1 MIWHGACHVR
11 GTAIRP
17 PDAQGTA
24 PMTLSRRALLAA
36 GPATL
41 LAAPALAQALTP
53 IRFTLDW
60 RFQGIHAWYYLA
72 RERGWFREAGLDVT
86 IDQGD
91 GSANTITRI
100 MGNAYDAG
108 FGDMNAIIQQAA
120 ARPGEQ
126 PVMVYQ
132 IYNKAPFALL
142 VKNSTGIRTLADL
155 QGRRIGGSAGS
166 PALRLIPILS
176 RINNLNL
183 TQNEVMN
190 IAPAMQEPMLL
201 RDQFEI
207 GAVFTVTAYIN
218 LLALN
223 QNPDRDFRFFL
234 FADHGIDIYSNG
246 VMASQRLLRDRPQQ
260 VRGMVSAINR
270 AMLECARNPQVGV
283 QAMQRVDPT
292 FNLDL
297 EARRIDFA
305 YRTVIATDEAKRV
318 GAGDLD
324 DARLGRAIAQVVE
337 VFQLPRSPA
346 PSEVFSRDFLPPRA
360 ERELAP
366 ARA

>member
-1 MIWHGACHVR
+1 MPI
-11 GTAIRP
+11 
-17 PDAQGTA
+17 
-24 PMTLSRRALLAA
+24 SRRALLAA
-36 GPATL
+36 APAA

-60 RFQGIHAWYYLA
+60 RFQGVHAWYYLA

-120 ARPGEQ
+120 NRPGEQ

-142 VKNSTGIRTLADL
+142 VKNSSGIRTLADL

-183 TQNEVMN
+183 AQNEVMN
-190 IAPAMQEPMLL
+190 IAPAMQEPMLI
-201 RDQFEI
+201 RNQFDI

-223 QNPDRDFRFFL
+223 ENPDRDYRFFL

-246 VMASQRLLRDRPQQ
+246 VMVSQRLLRDRPQQ
-260 VRGMVSAINR
+260 VRGLVSAVNR
-270 AMLECARNPQVGV
+270 AMLECGRNPQAGV

-297 EARRIDFA
+297 EARRIEFA
-305 YRTVIATDEAKRV
+305 FRTVITTEESLRV

-337 VFQLPRSPA
+337 VFQLPRAPA
-346 PSEVFSRDFLPPRA
+346 PSEVFSRDFLPPAA
-360 ERELAP
+360 ERALTP
-366 ARA
+366 VRS

>member
-1 MIWHGACHVR
+1 M
-11 GTAIRP
+11 P
-17 PDAQGTA
+17 
-24 PMTLSRRALLAA
+24 LSRRTLLAA
-36 GPATL
+36 PAGL

-53 IRFTLDW
+53 VRFTLDW

-142 VKNSTGIRTLADL
+142 VKNTSGIRSIQDL
-155 QGRRIGGSAGS
+155 QGRKIGGSPGS
-166 PALRLIPILS
+166 PALRLIPLFA
-176 RINNLNL
+176 RLNNLNL
-183 TQNEVMN
+183 AQNEVMN

-201 RDQFEI
+201 RDGFDI

-246 VMASQRLLRDRPQQ
+246 VMVSQRLLRDRPQQ
-260 VRGMVSAINR
+260 VRGLVGAINR
-270 AMLECARNPQVGV
+270 AMLECGRNPAVGV

-297 EARRIDFA
+297 EARRIVFA
-305 YRTVIATDEAKRV
+305 FRTVIATEEGLRV

-337 VFQLPRSPA
+337 VFGLPRTPA
-346 PSEVFSRDFLPPRA
+346 TGEVFNRDFLPPAA
-360 ERELAP
+360 ERDLTP
-366 ARA
+366 MRS

>member
-1 MIWHGACHVR
+1 LS
-11 GTAIRP
+11 
-17 PDAQGTA
+17 
-24 PMTLSRRALLAA
+24 LSRRSLLAA
-36 GPATL
+36 APATL
-41 LAAPALAQALTP
+41 LATPALTQSLTP

-60 RFQGIHAWYYLA
+60 RFQGVHAWYYLA

-132 IYNKAPFALL
+132 IYNKAPFALM
-142 VKNSTGIRTLADL
+142 VKTASGIRSLADM
-155 QGRRIGGSAGS
+155 QGKRIGGSPGS
-166 PALRLIPILS
+166 PALRLIPILA
-176 RINNLNL
+176 RLNNLDFSR
-183 TQNEVMN
+183 NEIMN
-190 IAPAMQEPMLL
+190 VAPAMQEPMII
-201 RDQFEI
+201 RDQFDI
-207 GAVFTVTAYIN
+207 GAVFTITAYIN
-218 LLALN
+218 LLSLN
-223 QNPDRDFRFFL
+223 QNPDRDYRFFL

-246 VMASQRLLRDRPQQ
+246 VMVSQRLLRDRPAQ
-260 VRGMVSAINR
+260 VRGMVAAINR
-270 AMLECARNPQVGV
+270 AMLECGRTPQVGV

-292 FNLDL
+292 FNLEL
-297 EARRIDFA
+297 EARRIEFA
-305 YRTVIATDEAKRV
+305 FRTILTTDESVRL

-324 DARLGRAIAQVVE
+324 DARLTRAIAQVVE

-346 PSEVFSRDFLPPRA
+346 PSEVFNRSFLPPQA
-360 ERELAP
+360 ERVLTP
-366 ARA
+366 VRA

>member
-1 MIWHGACHVR
+1 MPI
-11 GTAIRP
+11 
-17 PDAQGTA
+17 
-24 PMTLSRRALLAA
+24 SRRSLLAA
-36 GPATL
+36 APATL
-41 LAAPALAQALTP
+41 LAAPAIAQSLIP

-60 RFQGIHAWYYLA
+60 RFQGVHSWYYLA

-100 MGNAYDAG
+100 MSNAYDAG

-120 ARPGEQ
+120 NRPGEQ

-155 QGRRIGGSAGS
+155 QGKRIGGSPGS
-166 PALRLIPILS
+166 PALRLIPIFS
-176 RINNLNL
+176 RLNNLNL
-183 TQNEVMN
+183 AQNEVMN
-190 IAPAMQEPMLL
+190 IAPAMQEPMLI
-201 RDQFEI
+201 RNQFEI

-223 QNPDRDFRFFL
+223 ENPDRDYRFFL

-246 VMASQRLLRDRPQQ
+246 VMVSQRMLRDRPQQ
-260 VRGMVSAINR
+260 TRGMVAAINR
-270 AMLECARNPQVGV
+270 AMLEIARNPQAGV

-297 EARRIDFA
+297 EARRIEFA
-305 YRTVIATDEAKRV
+305 YRTVIATEEAQRV

-324 DARLGRAIAQVVE
+324 GARLERAIAQVVE
-337 VFQLPRSPA
+337 VFQLPRTPA
-346 PSEVFSRDFLPPRA
+346 ASEVFSRDFLPARDQ
-360 ERELAP
+360 RELAP
-366 ARA
+366 VRS